1 MKKQFNPILS
11 NDIHTFLRIYNSI
24 EDNVDYIFKKIRN
37 KMDSPDSFSKPQIEN
52 VEIVTNQNK
61 YYVKVEYI
69 IFEIDGNDKNYLNIP
84 IEIFESIESVEN
96 FIKNFKNG

>member
-11 NDIHTFLRIYNSI
+11 NDINTFLRIYNSI
-24 EDNVDYIFKKIRN
+24 EDNVDYIFKKICN
-37 KMDSPDSFSKPQIEN
+37 KMDLADSFFKPQIEN

-69 IFEIDGNDKNYLNIP
+69 IFEIDGNDKNYFNIP

-96 FIKNFKNG
+96 FIKKFRG